1 MPGVSTSTI
10 RLSNLTP
17 LLTEQYR
24 VTDVHEI
31 FVLNT
36 FAPRIEFPVALF
48 PHPDFPSSTILTS
61 LGGKDK

>member
-10 RLSNLTP
+10 LLSNLTP

-24 VTDVHEI
+24 VTDLPES
-31 FVLNT
+31 FVFNS

-61 LGGKDK
+61 FGGKDK